1 MLTPDEP
8 IRARR
13 EKKTAAFP
21 AARWDAFVEHHPYG
35 HFLQTN
41 GWGELKSQH
50 GWRYV
55 RSTVVNAEAELIGGS
70 ILLFRRLP
78 FGLGTLAY
86 APRGP
91 VVNWDNRDTAA
102 AVLNITAKTARNRGA
117 IGLIVEPEMLDT
129 PSDRRTLAA
138 CGLTPLD
145 LHVQPRR
152 TIWVNLDVEEEVD
165 ILSPM
170 KQKTRYNIGLAR
182 RKGVT
187 VREGTPDDIATFYA
201 LSQTTAARDAFAI
214 YPESYYRSFFHLFGP
229 TSANR
234 ARLLIAEHDK
244 RALAALVVVAFG
256 KRATYLYGA
265 SSNEGRDL
273 MPAYLLQWEAMR
285 WARERGC
292 RTYDL
297 WGVPDEDEATL
308 EANFKDRNDSLWGVY
323 RFKRGFGGQ
332 VVRHIG
338 AWGQVFS
345 PARWWLYTQARR
357 LRKTTGLSG

>member
-8 IRARR
+8 IRARK
-13 EKKTAAFP
+13 EKKAAVFP
-21 AARWDAFVEHHPYG
+21 AARWDAFVEQHAYG
-35 HFLQTN
+35 HLLQTSK
-41 GWGELKSQH
+41 WGELKSQH
-50 GWRYV
+50 GWQYV

-70 ILLFRRLP
+70 IILFRRLP
-78 FGLGTLAY
+78 FGLGMLAY
-86 APRGP
+86 VPRGP

-102 AVLNITAKTARNRGA
+102 AVIKIAAKTAHSRGA
-117 IGLIVEPEMLDT
+117 IGLIVEPELLDT
-129 PSDRRTLAA
+129 PSDRRTLAG
-138 CGLTPLD
+138 CGLFPLD

-165 ILSPM
+165 ILSSM

-187 VREGTPDDIATFYA
+187 VREGGSNDIAAFYS
-201 LSQTTAARDAFAI
+201 LSQTTAERNAFSI
-214 YPESYYRSFFHLFGP
+214 YPESYYRSFLNLFGP
-229 TSANR
+229 LNADR
-234 ARLLIAEHDK
+234 ARLLIAEHN
-244 RALAALVVVAFG
+244 RRTLAGLVVVAFG
-256 KRATYLYGA
+256 QRATYLYGA
-265 SSNEGRDL
+265 SSNEDREL
-273 MPAYLLQWEAMR
+273 MPTYLLQWEAMR

-308 EANFKDRNDSLWGVY
+308 EANFKDRNDGLWGVY

-332 VVRHIG
+332 IVRHIG

-345 PARWWLYTQARR
+345 PARWWLYQQACR
-357 LRKTTGLSG
+357 LRKTNGLSG